1 VFFKKIAM
9 KNKNTYPIYVILIVL
24 FGCANAS
31 EDDLID
37 QTELPELVTFVND
50 VQPIIN
56 NNCILCHTNPPEN
69 GAPMPLLSYDNVKDA
84 VENRALLDRIS
95 SQDLSFLMPFGGPRL
110 PQNLIDIIIQWE
122 ANGLLED

>member
-1 VFFKKIAM
+1 MKK
-9 KNKNTYPIYVILIVL
+9 KNTYPIYVILIVL
-24 FGCANAS
+24 FGCTNAS

-56 NNCILCHTNPPEN
+56 NNCILCHANPPEN
-69 GAPMPLLSYDNVKDA
+69 GAPMPLLTYEHVKEA
-84 VENRALLDRIS
+84 VQNRDLINRIS
-95 SQDLSFLMPFGGPRL
+95 SEDLGFLMPFGGPRL

-122 ANGLLED
+122 VNGLLETN

>member
-1 VFFKKIAM
+1 M
-9 KNKNTYPIYVILIVL
+9 KTINIYPIYFILIVL

-37 QTELPELVTFVND
+37 QTELPESVTFVND
-50 VQPIIN
+50 VQSIIN
-56 NNCILCHTNPPEN
+56 NNCISCHANPPVN
-69 GAPMPLLSYDNVKDA
+69 GAPMSLVSYDDVKDA
-84 VENRALLDRIS
+84 VQNRELINRIS

-122 ANGLLED
+122 ANGLLEN